1 MYNRLIFIFFWGFMI
16 EQTKRQSNIEL
27 LRIFAALGVVILS
40 YNDSSLGGG
49 FAFVED
55 SSLNQFVMVV
65 FESLF
70 ICVINVYV
78 IISGYF
84 NRDSVK
90 RDVLKP
96 IKSIT
101 MFLVFEFAAYLI
113 KELPK
118 GEPFSF
124 KTLLGYFAPSY
135 WFIFIYLALYL
146 ISPFISLMW
155 SHMKLPAKKAL
166 LGVFITLF
174 SVYPFV
180 LDVIS
185 HLNKYS
191 FWNEPSA
198 NGILQGIS
206 PISLFGAGRGYT
218 LVNFILMYLIGCYI
232 RDKIENGLKERPGNM
247 IVILGV
253 TLVLIVFWTFADK
266 MLTGFDLPTTIC
278 WNFENPLIIIES
290 VALFMFFNSLK
301 IKSNKVINALAAGV
315 YPTYLIHINLLE
327 YLQIERFVRSGTAIM
342 VIHMLGCMVGLFLV
356 SFVIYTLYD
365 LLTKP
370 LFIGIS
376 KKWKRYRYIVAGKL
390 NKAK

>member
-1 MYNRLIFIFFWGFMI
+1 MI

-180 LDVIS
+180 WDVIS

-232 RDKIENGLKERPGNM
+232 RDKIENGLQERPGNM

-253 TLVLIVFWTFADK
+253 TLVLIVFWAFAAN

-327 YLQIERFVRSGTAIM
+327 YLQIERFVRSGTAVM

-356 SFVIYTLYD
+356 SFVIYSLYD
-365 LLTKP
+365 LLTRP
-370 LFIGIS
+370 LFIRIS
-376 KKWKRYRYIVAGKL
+376 KKWNRYRYIVAGKL

>member
-1 MYNRLIFIFFWGFMI
+1 MYNLISVISFWGFMI

-55 SSLNQFVMVV
+55 SSFNEFIMVV

-78 IISGYF
+78 MISGYF

-101 MFLVFEFAAYLI
+101 MFLVFELATYLI

-124 KTLLGYFAPSY
+124 KTLFGYFSPSY
-135 WFIFIYLALYL
+135 WFIFLFFALYL
-146 ISPFISLMW
+146 ISPFISLLW

-180 LDVIS
+180 WDVIS

-191 FWNEPSA
+191 FWNEPSL
-198 NGILQGIS
+198 NGIMQGIS
-206 PISLFGAGRGYT
+206 PISLFGADKGYT
-218 LVNFILMYLIGCYI
+218 LINFILMYLIGCYL
-232 RDKIENGLKERPGNM
+232 RDKIENGLKERPGNLL
-247 IVILGV
+247 VILGV
-253 TLVLIVFWTFADK
+253 NLVLIVCWTFADR
-266 MLTGFDLPTTIC
+266 MFTGFDLETTVC

-301 IKSNKVINALAAGV
+301 IKSIKVINALAAGV

-327 YLQIERFVRSGTAIM
+327 YLQIERFVQSGTAIM
-342 VIHMLGCMVGLFLV
+342 VLHMLGSMFGLFLV
-356 SFVIYTLYD
+356 SYLIYTLYD
-365 LLTKP
+365 LLTRP
-370 LFIGIS
+370 LFNMIS
-376 KKWKRYRYIVAGKL
+376 KKWKRYRYIVAGRINH
-390 NKAK
+390 NK

>member
-1 MYNRLIFIFFWGFMI
+1 MI

-27 LRIFAALGVVILS
+27 LRIFAALGVVILN
-40 YNDSSLGGG
+40 YNDASLGGG

-55 SSLNQFVMVV
+55 SSLNQFVMAV

-124 KTLLGYFAPSY
+124 KTLFGYFAPSY

-166 LGVFITLF
+166 LGVSITLF

-180 LDVIS
+180 WDVIS
-185 HLNKYS
+185 HLNK
-191 FWNEPSA
+191 
-198 NGILQGIS
+198 
-206 PISLFGAGRGYT
+206 
-218 LVNFILMYLIGCYI
+218 
-232 RDKIENGLKERPGNM
+232 
-247 IVILGV
+247 
-253 TLVLIVFWTFADK
+253 
-266 MLTGFDLPTTIC
+266 
-278 WNFENPLIIIES
+278 
-290 VALFMFFNSLK
+290 
-301 IKSNKVINALAAGV
+301 
-315 YPTYLIHINLLE
+315 
-327 YLQIERFVRSGTAIM
+327 
-342 VIHMLGCMVGLFLV
+342 
-356 SFVIYTLYD
+356 
-365 LLTKP
+365 
-370 LFIGIS
+370 
-376 KKWKRYRYIVAGKL
+376 
-390 NKAK
+390 

>member
-1 MYNRLIFIFFWGFMI
+1 MI

-55 SSLNQFVMVV
+55 SSFNEFIMVV

-70 ICVINVYV
+70 ICVFNVYV
-78 IISGYF
+78 MISGYF

-101 MFLVFEFAAYLI
+101 MFLVFELAAYLI

-124 KTLLGYFAPSY
+124 KTLFGYFSPSY
-135 WFIFIYLALYL
+135 WFIFLFFALYL
-146 ISPFISLMW
+146 ISPFISLLW

-180 LDVIS
+180 WDVIS

-191 FWNEPSA
+191 FWNEPSL
-198 NGILQGIS
+198 NGIMQGIS
-206 PISLFGAGRGYT
+206 PISLFGSDKGYT
-218 LVNFILMYLIGCYI
+218 LINFILMYLIGCYL
-232 RDKIENGLKERPGNM
+232 RDKIENGLKERPGNLL
-247 IVILGV
+247 VILGV
-253 TLVLIVFWTFADK
+253 NLVLIVCWTFADR
-266 MLTGFDLPTTIC
+266 MFTGFDLQTTVC

-301 IKSNKVINALAAGV
+301 IKSDKVINALAAGV

-327 YLQIERFVRSGTAIM
+327 YLQIERFVQSGTAIM
-342 VIHMLGCMVGLFLV
+342 VLHMLGCMFGLFLV
-356 SFVIYTLYD
+356 SFLIYTLYD
-365 LLTKP
+365 LLTRP
-370 LFIGIS
+370 LFNMIS
-376 KKWKRYRYIVAGKL
+376 KKWKRYRYIVAGRL
-390 NKAK
+390 NNNK

>member
-1 MYNRLIFIFFWGFMI
+1 MI

-27 LRIFAALGVVILS
+27 LRIFAAFGVVILS
-40 YNDSSLGGG
+40 YNDASLGGG

-118 GEPFSF
+118 GEPFNF

-278 WNFENPLIIIES
+278 WNFENPLLIIES

-327 YLQIERFVRSGTAIM
+327 YLQIERFVRSGTAVM

-356 SFVIYTLYD
+356 SFVIYSLYD
-365 LLTKP
+365 LLTRP
-370 LFIGIS
+370 LFIRIS
-376 KKWKRYRYIVAGKL
+376 KKWNRYRYIVAGKL

>member
-1 MYNRLIFIFFWGFMI
+1 MYNLISVISFWGFMI

-55 SSLNQFVMVV
+55 SSFNEFIMVV

-78 IISGYF
+78 MISGYF

-101 MFLVFEFAAYLI
+101 MFLVFELAAYLL

-124 KTLLGYFAPSY
+124 KTLFGYFSPSY
-135 WFIFIYLALYL
+135 WFIFLFFALYL
-146 ISPFISLMW
+146 ISPFISLLW

-180 LDVIS
+180 WDVIS

-191 FWNEPSA
+191 FWNEPSL
-198 NGILQGIS
+198 NGIMQGIS
-206 PISLFGAGRGYT
+206 PISLFGADKGYT
-218 LVNFILMYLIGCYI
+218 LINFILMYLIGCYL
-232 RDKIENGLKERPGNM
+232 RDKIENGLKERTGNLL
-247 IVILGV
+247 VILGV
-253 TLVLIVFWTFADK
+253 NLVLIVCWTFADR
-266 MLTGFDLPTTIC
+266 MFTGFDLQTTVC

-327 YLQIERFVRSGTAIM
+327 YLQIERFVQSGTAIM
-342 VIHMLGCMVGLFLV
+342 VLHMLGCMFGLFLV

-365 LLTKP
+365 LLTRP
-370 LFIGIS
+370 LFNMIS
-376 KKWKRYRYIVAGKL
+376 KKWKRYRYIVAGRL
-390 NKAK
+390 NHNR

>member
-1 MYNRLIFIFFWGFMI
+1 MYNLISVISFWGFMI

-55 SSLNQFVMVV
+55 SSFNEFIMVV

-78 IISGYF
+78 MISGYF

-101 MFLVFEFAAYLI
+101 MFLVFELAAYLI

-124 KTLLGYFAPSY
+124 KTLFGYFSPSY
-135 WFIFIYLALYL
+135 WFIFLFFALYL
-146 ISPFISLMW
+146 ISPFISLLW

-180 LDVIS
+180 WDVIS

-191 FWNEPSA
+191 FWNEPSL
-198 NGILQGIS
+198 NGIMQGIS
-206 PISLFGAGRGYT
+206 PISLFGSDKGYT
-218 LVNFILMYLIGCYI
+218 LINFILMYLIGCYL
-232 RDKIENGLKERPGNM
+232 RDKIENGLKERPGNLL
-247 IVILGV
+247 VILGV
-253 TLVLIVFWTFADK
+253 NLVLIVCWTFADR
-266 MLTGFDLPTTIC
+266 MFTGFDLQTTVC

-327 YLQIERFVRSGTAIM
+327 YLQIERFVQSGTAIM
-342 VIHMLGCMVGLFLV
+342 VLHMLGCMFGLFLV

-365 LLTKP
+365 LLTRP
-370 LFIGIS
+370 LFNMIS
-376 KKWKRYRYIVAGKL
+376 KKWKRYRYIVAGRL
-390 NKAK
+390 NHNR

>member
-1 MYNRLIFIFFWGFMI
+1 MI

-27 LRIFAALGVVILS
+27 LRIFAALGIVILS

-55 SSLNQFVMVV
+55 SSFNQFIMVV

-78 IISGYF
+78 LISGYF

-101 MFLVFEFAAYLI
+101 MYLVFELAAYLI

-124 KTLLGYFAPSY
+124 KTLFGYFAPSY

-146 ISPFISLMW
+146 VSPFISLLW
-155 SHMKLPAKKAL
+155 SHMKLPAKKSL

-174 SVYPFV
+174 SVYPFFW
-180 LDVIS
+180 DVIS
-185 HLNKYS
+185 HLSLYS
-191 FWNEPSA
+191 FWNEPCA
-198 NGILQGIS
+198 NGIVQGIS
-206 PISLFGAGRGYT
+206 PISLFGADKGYT
-218 LVNFILMYLIGCYI
+218 LINFILMYLIGCYI
-232 RDKIENGLKERPGNM
+232 RDKVENGLKEKPANM
-247 IVILGV
+247 LVLIGAN
-253 TLVLIVFWTFADK
+253 LVLIVCWTFVDR
-266 MLTGFDLPTTIC
+266 MLTGYPLQATVC
-278 WNFENPLIIIES
+278 WNFENPLIILES

-301 IKSNKVINALAAGV
+301 MKPNKVINYLAAGV
-315 YPTYLIHINLLE
+315 LPTYLIHINVLE
-327 YLQIERFVRSGTAIM
+327 YLQIERFVQSGTLVM
-342 VIHMLGCMVGLFLV
+342 VLHMLGCMFGLFLV
-356 SFVIYTLYD
+356 SFLIYTLYD
-365 LLTKP
+365 
-370 LFIGIS
+370 FITRPIFNKIS
-376 KKWKRYRYIVAGKL
+376 KKWKRYRYIVAGRL
-390 NKAK
+390 NPNR

>member
-1 MYNRLIFIFFWGFMI
+1 MYNLISVISFWGFMI

-55 SSLNQFVMVV
+55 SSFNEFIMVV

-78 IISGYF
+78 MISGYF

-101 MFLVFEFAAYLI
+101 MFLVFELAAYLI

-124 KTLLGYFAPSY
+124 KTLFGYFSPSY
-135 WFIFIYLALYL
+135 WFIFLFFALYL
-146 ISPFISLMW
+146 ISPFISLLW

-180 LDVIS
+180 WDVIS

-191 FWNEPSA
+191 FWNEPSL
-198 NGILQGIS
+198 NGIMQGIS
-206 PISLFGAGRGYT
+206 PISLFGADKGYT
-218 LVNFILMYLIGCYI
+218 LINFILMYLIGCYL
-232 RDKIENGLKERPGNM
+232 RDKIENGLKERPGNLL
-247 IVILGV
+247 VILGV
-253 TLVLIVFWTFADK
+253 NLVLIVCWTFADR
-266 MLTGFDLPTTIC
+266 MFTGFDLQTTVC

-327 YLQIERFVRSGTAIM
+327 YLQIERFVQSGTAIM
-342 VIHMLGCMVGLFLV
+342 VLHMLGCMFGLFLV
-356 SFVIYTLYD
+356 SFLIYTLYD
-365 LLTKP
+365 LLTRP
-370 LFIGIS
+370 LFNMIS
-376 KKWKRYRYIVAGKL
+376 KNWKRYRYIVAGWL
-390 NKAK
+390 NHNR

>member
-1 MYNRLIFIFFWGFMI
+1 MYNRIVFICFWGFMI
-16 EQTKRQSNIEL
+16 EQTKRQSNIVL

-327 YLQIERFVRSGTAIM
+327 YLQIERFVRSGTAVM

-390 NKAK
+390 YRDR

>member
-1 MYNRLIFIFFWGFMI
+1 MYNLISVISFWGFMI

-55 SSLNQFVMVV
+55 SSFNEFIMVV

-78 IISGYF
+78 MISGYF

-101 MFLVFEFAAYLI
+101 MFLVFELAAYLI

-124 KTLLGYFAPSY
+124 KTLFGYFSPSY
-135 WFIFIYLALYL
+135 WFIFLFFALYL
-146 ISPFISLMW
+146 ISPFISLLW

-180 LDVIS
+180 WDVIS

-191 FWNEPSA
+191 FWNEPSL
-198 NGILQGIS
+198 NGIIQGIS
-206 PISLFGAGRGYT
+206 PISLFGADKGYT
-218 LVNFILMYLIGCYI
+218 LINFILMYLIGCYL
-232 RDKIENGLKERPGNM
+232 RDKIDNGLKERPGNLL
-247 IVILGV
+247 VILGV
-253 TLVLIVFWTFADK
+253 NLVLIVCWTFADR
-266 MLTGFDLPTTIC
+266 MFTGFDLQTTVC

-327 YLQIERFVRSGTAIM
+327 YLQIERFVQSGTAIM
-342 VIHMLGCMVGLFLV
+342 VLHMLGSMFGLFLV
-356 SFVIYTLYD
+356 SFVIYTLYE
-365 LLTKP
+365 LLTRP
-370 LFIGIS
+370 LFNMIS
-376 KKWKRYRYIVAGKL
+376 KKWKRYRYIVAGRL
-390 NKAK
+390 NHNR